1 MHGLNLVYI
10 LVLRYTINRGIEFL
24 SKVIINQ
31 CEKRLLSKL
40 TAIVGSSPEMEEL
53 RGLIKAIAP
62 SDSTTLITGESGT
75 GKELVAQA
83 IHDCSLRKRGPF
95 IPINCGAI
103 PKDLLESELFG
114 HRKGSFTGA
123 ISDRKGRFQLADG
136 GTLFLDEIGDMPMDL
151 QVKLLRV
158 LQERTIDP
166 VGAVNSISIDVRV
179 VAATHQNIHQ
189 LIDDGSFRE
198 DLYYRLNVIPIEIRA
213 LSDRRIDIPELFQ
226 EFAAQVATPEKR
238 PIGLSIESMEVFLA
252 YHWPGNVRELF
263 NLIQRFT
270 TLYPSQEIN
279 LQKIPV
285 SLIPQGMRSLLTGS
299 NTNEVPSALV
309 ASVDTPID
317 EGLSPADA
325 LRSVTSDEVM
335 EPFNHI
341 QSVIALAQGGVDF
354 PEEGVQL
361 KERMLEIERSLI
373 KEALLRSEGN
383 VSKSARLLSVQR
395 TTLIEKINKFGLSET
410 E

>member
-1 MHGLNLVYI
+1 M
-10 LVLRYTINRGIEFL
+10 
-24 SKVIINQ
+24 
-31 CEKRLLSKL
+31 SKL
-40 TAIVGSSPEMEEL
+40 IAIVGSSPEMEEL
-53 RGLIKAIAP
+53 RGLIQAIAP

-83 IHDCSLRKRGPF
+83 IHDCSLRKSGPF

-213 LSDRRIDIPELFQ
+213 LSDRLTDIPELFQ
-226 EFAAQVATPEKR
+226 EFAAQVADPEKK
-238 PIGLSIESMEVFLA
+238 PIELNNGSMKTFLA

-285 SLIPQGMRSLLTGS
+285 SLIPQGMRSLLTAS
-299 NTNEVPSALV
+299 NTDEVPSARV
-309 ASVDTPID
+309 APVDTPID
-317 EGLSPADA
+317 ELLSPADA
-325 LRSVTSDEVM
+325 LRSLTSDKVM

-361 KERMLEIERSLI
+361 KERMLEIERGLI
-373 KEALLRSEGN
+373 KEALLKSQGN
-383 VSKSARLLSVQR
+383 VSKTARLLSVQR
-395 TTLIEKINKFGLSET
+395 TTLIEKINKFGLSAND
-410 E
+410 

>member
-1 MHGLNLVYI
+1 
-10 LVLRYTINRGIEFL
+10 
-24 SKVIINQ
+24 
-31 CEKRLLSKL
+31 
-40 TAIVGSSPEMEEL
+40 
-53 RGLIKAIAP
+53 
-62 SDSTTLITGESGT
+62 
-75 GKELVAQA
+75 
-83 IHDCSLRKRGPF
+83 
-95 IPINCGAI
+95 
-103 PKDLLESELFG
+103 
-114 HRKGSFTGA
+114 
-123 ISDRKGRFQLADG
+123 
-136 GTLFLDEIGDMPMDL
+136 
-151 QVKLLRV
+151 
-158 LQERTIDP
+158 
-166 VGAVNSISIDVRV
+166 
-179 VAATHQNIHQ
+179 
-189 LIDDGSFRE
+189 
-198 DLYYRLNVIPIEIRA
+198 LNVIPIEIRA

-238 PIGLSIESMEVFLA
+238 PIGLSIESLEVFLA

-341 QSVIALAQGGVDF
+341 QSVIALAQGCVDF